1 MKHVVFSKRH
11 VAAALP
17 VLIALVLGGA
27 NDMASAQSPA
37 EKTRVVARVGDAAI
51 TVGELERRL
60 SRVPAF
66 QRAVYGKTPEEIKRN
81 FLTQVL
87 VPEVLFARGAV
98 ERAKDKDMEV
108 QYRERD
114 VLKTA
119 LLMKMRQELMTKA
132 QIPPEEIKKY
142 YEANL
147 ERYRTP
153 ARVSV
158 WRILVATREEA
169 VKIIADAKKT
179 PTPKHWSE
187 VARDHSLDKSTS
199 MRGGNLGFLTAEG
212 TSADG
217 KTKVDAALVKAAS
230 QVKDGE
236 IVGEPVEEGSG
247 FAVVWRRGSMPAVDR
262 SLRQEAGTIAKVL
275 FRESAK
281 KAQEEL
287 LDGLRAKH
295 VSNVNLSG
303 TDMIGVSSGGRVE
316 QQDKPGRISPRAGR
330 TRPRPTPNG
339 LR

>member
-1 MKHVVFSKRH
+1 MKHVVFSKRL
-11 VAAALP
+11 VAAILP
-17 VLIALVLGGA
+17 VLVVLVLGDA
-27 NDMASAQSPA
+27 NDVASAQSPA
-37 EKTRVVARVGDAAI
+37 SKTRVVARVGDAAI

-60 SRVPAF
+60 ARIPTF

-81 FLTQVL
+81 FLLQVL

-98 ERAKDKDMEV
+98 ERGKDVEV
-108 QYRERD
+108 QVREQD

-119 LLMKMRQELMTKA
+119 LLMKLRQEQMTKE
-132 QIPPEEIKKY
+132 QVPPAEIKKY
-142 YEANL
+142 YEDNID
-147 ERYRTP
+147 RYRTP
-153 ARVSV
+153 SRISV

-169 VKIIADAKKT
+169 ARLVTDAKAM

-187 VARDHSLDKSTS
+187 LARGQSLDKSTS
-199 MRGGNLGFLTAEG
+199 LRGGNLGFLTADG

-230 QVKDGE
+230 QVSDGE
-236 IVGEPVEEGSG
+236 IVGEPVVEGSG

-262 SLRQEAGTIAKVL
+262 TLEQEAGTIAKIL
-275 FRESAK
+275 FRERAK

-287 LDGLRAKH
+287 IGRLRAKH
-295 VSNVNLSG
+295 VTSVNLAG
-303 TDMIGVSSGGRVE
+303 TEMIGVSSGGRVE

-330 TRPRPTPNG
+330 TRPQQTPSG